1 MEALWAAEVAQ
12 AVDGVAN
19 EQAVLPDA
27 RVQALEMLRQVVV
40 NIIDP
45 PKPAGQP
52 SWPDQGA
59 VDAARL
65 RYARLKLVSGLYKRT
80 LALLP
85 SAEAFLRVV
94 GFRRTVEEFQEFL
107 VFTPSPDNL
116 AKLEEGQRKLEVALN
131 RVRLRAEERKMVQ
144 IDARTEEQL
153 RREQALNR
161 IRDNRLERGAVD
173 GSRRA

>member
-1 MEALWAAEVAQ
+1 
-12 AVDGVAN
+12 
-19 EQAVLPDA
+19 
-27 RVQALEMLRQVVV
+27 VQ
-40 NIIDP
+40 
-45 PKPAGQP
+45 
-52 SWPDQGA
+52 
-59 VDAARL
+59 
-65 RYARLKLVSGLYKRT
+65 
-80 LALLP
+80 
-85 SAEAFLRVV
+85 EAFLRVV

-116 AKLEEGQRKLEVALN
+116 TKLEEGTDNCVRHVAVCACGVRCVRRVRLKTNNRSRTGQRKLEVALN
-131 RVRLRAEERKMVQ
+131 RARLRAEERKMVQ